1 MGRPSHSR
9 TLSIWTNS
17 HRVGTWTLNRR
28 GEHTLKYDSE
38 WMNSPAGRPLSLSLP
53 FTGDVA
59 LKGDRVRNFFDNLLP
74 DSETVRLRLA
84 TRFKTESAE
93 TFDLLQAIGRDCV
106 GAVRLLGENES
117 PIDVQSIL
125 GTPLSESEIESLL
138 VQTTRSGPM
147 GNLDD
152 QDDLRI
158 SLAGAQ
164 EKTALLWH
172 QGQWMRPHGVT
183 PTTHILK
190 LPIGMVGHRQADF
203 STSVENEWLCMNL
216 LAEFGLP
223 VARTEILTFGSQK
236 VLSVERFDRQLHS
249 SGDWIMRLPQED
261 FCQVMGVPSHL
272 KYESDGG
279 PGLADVA
286 GVLKGSIQGE
296 HDLTTLLTTQLL
308 FWMLAAPDGH
318 AKNFSIRVLPQG
330 RYQLTQLYDVM
341 SIWPVEGNGPNQF
354 SMFKSKMAM
363 AVLGKNKHYL
373 FKDIQRRHFNSM
385 AGKCFDR
392 VDAEDV
398 IGRVLAATPKAIEA
412 MGSKLPQGFPDWI
425 AESVFKGLRR
435 SAELLERMPKS

>member
-1 MGRPSHSR
+1 VQLLDDEVRP
-9 TLSIWTNS
+9 
-17 HRVGTWTLNRR
+17 
-28 GEHTLKYDSE
+28 
-38 WMNSPAGRPLSLSLP
+38 
-53 FTGDVA
+53 
-59 LKGDRVRNFFDNLLP
+59 
-74 DSETVRLRLA
+74 
-84 TRFKTESAE
+84 TE
-93 TFDLLQAIGRDCV
+93 
-106 GAVRLLGENES
+106 
-117 PIDVQSIL
+117 VQSIT

-152 QDDLRI
+152 QENLRI

-172 QGQWMRPHGVT
+172 QGQWMRPYGST

-203 STSVENEWLCMNL
+203 STSIENEWLCMNL

-223 VARTEILTFGSQK
+223 VAKTEIMSFGSQR

-249 SGDWIMRLPQED
+249 SGDWLMRLPQED
-261 FCQVMGVPSHL
+261 FCQVMGTPSHL

-279 PGLADVA
+279 PGLSDIA
-286 GVLKGSIQGE
+286 GVLKGSVQAE
-296 HDLTTLLTTQLL
+296 RDLSNLLTTQIL

-318 AKNFSIRVLPQG
+318 AKNFSLRVLAQG
-330 RYQLTQLYDVM
+330 RYQLTPLYDVM

-354 SMFKSKMAM
+354 SMFKAKMAM

-385 AGKCFDR
+385 AAKYFDR
-392 VDAEDV
+392 INAEDV
-398 IGRVLAATPKAIEA
+398 IGRVLEATPRVIDTMAN
-412 MGSKLPQGFPDWI
+412 KLPKGFPNWI
-425 AESVFKGLRR
+425 AESVFNGLRA
-435 SAELLERMPKS
+435 SAELLERMPAS

>member
-9 TLSIWTNS
+9 TLSVWTNGQ
-17 HRVGTWTLNRR
+17 RVGTWTFNRR
-28 GEHTLKYDSE
+28 GEHSLQYDSE

-53 FTGDVA
+53 FTGEVA

-74 DSETVRLRLA
+74 DSETIRLQIA
-84 TRFKTESAE
+84 TRFKTEGAE
-93 TFDLLQAIGRDCV
+93 AFDLLQAIGRDCV
-106 GAVRLLGENES
+106 GAVQLLGENES
-117 PIDVQSIL
+117 PTDVHSIM

-138 VQTTRSGPM
+138 VQTTRSCHM
-147 GNLDD
+147 GNVED

-164 EKTALLWH
+164 EKAALLWH
-172 QGQWMRPHGVT
+172 QGQWMRPHGST
-183 PTTHILK
+183 PTTQILK
-190 LPIGMVGHRQADF
+190 LPIGMVGHRQADS

-216 LAEFGLP
+216 LAEFDLP
-223 VARTEILTFGSQK
+223 VAKTEILTFGGQK

-249 SGDWIMRLPQED
+249 SGEWIMRLPQED

-279 PGLADVA
+279 PGLRDLAC
-286 GVLKGSIQGE
+286 VLKGSVQAE
-296 HDLTTLLTTQLL
+296 QDLTTLLTTQLI

-354 SMFKSKMAM
+354 SMSKAKMAM
-363 AVLGKNKHYL
+363 AVLGKNKHYM
-373 FKDIQRRHFNSM
+373 FKDIQRRHFNNM

-392 VDAEDV
+392 IDSEDV
-398 IGRVLAATPKAIEA
+398 VERVLELTPLAIEA
-412 MGSKLPQGFPDWI
+412 MKSKLPEGFPDWI
-425 AESVFKGLRR
+425 AESVFEGLQT
-435 SAELLERMPKS
+435 SAELLERMPKT

>member
-106 GAVRLLGENES
+106 GAVQLLGENES

-354 SMFKSKMAM
+354 SMFKAKMAM

>member
-9 TLSIWTNS
+9 ALSVWTNGQ
-17 HRVGTWTLNRR
+17 RVGTWMFNRR
-28 GEHTLKYDSE
+28 GEHSLQYDSE
-38 WMNSPAGRPLSLSLP
+38 WIRSPAWRPLSLSLP

-59 LKGDRVRNFFDNLLP
+59 LKGDRIRNFFDNLLP
-74 DSETVRLRLA
+74 DSETIRRRIA
-84 TRFKTESAE
+84 TRFKTESVDA
-93 TFDLLQAIGRDCV
+93 FDLLQAIGRDCV
-106 GAVRLLGENES
+106 GAVQLLGEDEM
-117 PIDVQSIL
+117 PTQVQSIT

-138 VQTTRSGPM
+138 AQTTRSGPT
-147 GNLDD
+147 GNIDD
-152 QDDLRI
+152 QEDLRI

-172 QGQWMRPHGVT
+172 QAQWMRPHGST

-223 VARTEILTFGSQK
+223 VAKTEILTFGSQK
-236 VLSVERFDRQLHS
+236 VLSVSRFDRQLHS

-279 PGLADVA
+279 PGLSDIA
-286 GVLKGSIQGE
+286 GVLKGSAQAE
-296 HDLTTLLTTQLL
+296 KDLTTLLTTQLL

-330 RYQLTQLYDVM
+330 RYQLTPLYDVM

-354 SMFKSKMAM
+354 SMFKAKMAM

-373 FKDIQRRHFNSM
+373 FKDIQRRHFNNM
-385 AGKCFDR
+385 AGKCFNR
-392 VDAEDV
+392 ISAEGV
-398 IGRVLAATPKAIEA
+398 IGRVLEATPRVIES
-412 MGSKLPQGFPDWI
+412 MTTKLPKGFPNWI
-425 AESVFKGLRR
+425 AESVFNGLR
-435 SAELLERMPKS
+435 ATAGLLERMPAS

>member
-9 TLSIWTNS
+9 TLSIWTNGQ
-17 HRVGTWTLNRR
+17 RVGIWTFNRR
-28 GEHTLKYDSE
+28 GEHSLQYDSE
-38 WMNSPAGRPLSLSLP
+38 WMGSAAGRPLSLSLP

-74 DSETVRLRLA
+74 DSETIRLRIA
-84 TRFKTESAE
+84 ARFKTEGAE
-93 TFDLLQAIGRDCV
+93 AFDLLQAIGRDCV
-106 GAVRLLGENES
+106 GAVQLLGEDES
-117 PIDVQSIL
+117 PTGVQSIM
-125 GTPLSESEIESLL
+125 GTALSDSEIESLL
-138 VQTTRSGPM
+138 IQTTRSGAM
-147 GNLDD
+147 DNLDD

-172 QGQWMRPHGVT
+172 QGRWMRPYGST

-203 STSVENEWLCMNL
+203 SSSVENEWLCMNL

-223 VARTEILTFGSQK
+223 VAKTEILTFGSQK
-236 VLSVERFDRQLHS
+236 VLGVERFDRQLHS

-279 PGLADVA
+279 PGLADLA
-286 GVLKGSIQGE
+286 GVLKGSIQAE
-296 HDLTTLLTTQLL
+296 KDLTTLLTTQLL

-318 AKNFSIRVLPQG
+318 AKNFSLRVLPQG
-330 RYQLTQLYDVM
+330 RYQLTPLYDVM

-354 SMFKSKMAM
+354 TMFKAKMAM
-363 AVLGKNKHYL
+363 AILGKNKHYL
-373 FKDIQRRHFNSM
+373 FKDIQRRHFNAMSRKCFDRDGAEDVIDRILEATPRVIESM
-385 AGKCFDR
+385 AGK
-392 VDAEDV
+392 
-398 IGRVLAATPKAIEA
+398 
-412 MGSKLPQGFPDWI
+412 LPAGFPNGI
-425 AESVFKGLRR
+425 AESVLNGLRK
-435 SAELLERMPKS
+435 SAALLERMPKS